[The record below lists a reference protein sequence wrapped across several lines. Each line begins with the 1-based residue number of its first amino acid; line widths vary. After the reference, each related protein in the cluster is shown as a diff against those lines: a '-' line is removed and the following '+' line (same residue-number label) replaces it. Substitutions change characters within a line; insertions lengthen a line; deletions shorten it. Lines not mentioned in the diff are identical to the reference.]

1 MPITINVGLSKKVGT
16 PNYGSVG
23 ASCNVNFEAGHDLL
37 ESDLAGFHQ
46 KVKNA
51 FVAARQAVQ
60 DELAR
65 ELNAPARNGND
76 TMNGHAA
83 EPSHNGSNGNGA
95 SNSHAN
101 GNGTNGNGT
110 NGNGTNGNGTN
121 GNGSNGNGYAANGNG
136 STGNGQHNGSGRG
149 ASEKQMSFVKQ
160 LAKSIQGLGV
170 RRLETLAQKM
180 FGKPLAALTSMD
192 ASGLIDTLKNIKD
205 GQIDL
210 DSVLEGSGT

>member
-16 PNYGSVG
+16 ANYGSVG
-23 ASCNVNFEAGHDLL
+23 ATCNVSFEAGHDLL

-60 DELAR
+60 DELTR
-65 ELNAPARNGND
+65 ELNTPASNGNGA
-76 TMNGHAA
+76 TNAHAA

-95 SNSHAN
+95 SNNH
-101 GNGTNGNGT
+101 TNGNGT
-110 NGNGTNGNGTN
+110 NENSSNGNGHAAN
-121 GNGSNGNGYAANGNG
+121 GNGSNGNG
-136 STGNGQHNGSGRG
+136 QHNGNGRG
-149 ASEKQMSFVKQ
+149 ASEKQMSFAKQ
-160 LAKSIQGLGV
+160 LAKSIQGLGI